1 MEFMI
6 FLGATSFSL
15 IYITI
20 YNKKEYK
27 RKKSMINEEKNEEY
41 KKMRRY

>member
-6 FLGATSFSL
+6 FLGATCCSVV
-15 IYITI
+15 YITI

-27 RKKSMINEEKNEEY
+27 RKKSSIIREQTKEY